1 KISRT
6 MKENNNEILKIQEIS
21 LLLSTI
27 NNSLKKVSN
36 KNNDLI
42 IDLQT
47 NNINPS
53 KVLSNINIT
62 VGTRGRD
69 IRDSSLGL
77 NNLIYLSL
85 LMMQLEDDTVPK
97 VLSENKM
104 DVIKELEDE
113 ECEVLDDCFEKSGDK
128 YILKSDIQKE
138 KYNELYKFF
147 DINRDREASFT
158 LLAIEEPE
166 AHLHPSIQ
174 RTVYKEV
181 MKENTSILISTH
193 SPFITSIAP
202 IDSIVHL
209 IPSKESGTKGYSAAN
224 IQLTDRQKLDMQR
237 YIDVKRGEMYFGRGI
252 ILVEGIAEEYL
263 IPKFAELLEIQ
274 LDLEGIICCNING
287 TDFKPYL
294 VFLRELGIPY
304 VVITDGDYYYH
315 EDEKKIFN
323 EMHSK
328 SNKGIGYD
336 GNDRFVKI
344 NEELKI
350 IDLDEIQTALES
362 DDKWNEL
369 DKIFRVNHVHIGEYT
384 LEVDMMNKIATH
396 KESKEKLFNLFDLMT
411 AGGDL
416 HKNKF
421 KSNFNTKRYNK
432 CLNQIEGNTSKIGK
446 GRFAQSL
453 SNICDKNFIPLYIE
467 NALKDIRN
475 QITSQKEVKL

>member
-1 KISRT
+1 

-166 AHLHPSIQ
+166 AHLHP
-174 RTVYKEV
+174 RYKEQ
-181 MKENTSILISTH
+181 
-193 SPFITSIAP
+193 FI
-202 IDSIVHL
+202 
-209 IPSKESGTKGYSAAN
+209 
-224 IQLTDRQKLDMQR
+224 
-237 YIDVKRGEMYFGRGI
+237 
-252 ILVEGIAEEYL
+252 
-263 IPKFAELLEIQ
+263 
-274 LDLEGIICCNING
+274 
-287 TDFKPYL
+287 
-294 VFLRELGIPY
+294 
-304 VVITDGDYYYH
+304 
-315 EDEKKIFN
+315 KK
-323 EMHSK
+323 
-328 SNKGIGYD
+328 
-336 GNDRFVKI
+336 
-344 NEELKI
+344 
-350 IDLDEIQTALES
+350 
-362 DDKWNEL
+362 
-369 DKIFRVNHVHIGEYT
+369 
-384 LEVDMMNKIATH
+384 
-396 KESKEKLFNLFDLMT
+396 
-411 AGGDL
+411 
-416 HKNKF
+416 
-421 KSNFNTKRYNK
+421 
-432 CLNQIEGNTSKIGK
+432 
-446 GRFAQSL
+446 
-453 SNICDKNFIPLYIE
+453 
-467 NALKDIRN
+467 
-475 QITSQKEVKL
+475 